1 MTYVY
6 QAELFTRRIMKCCN
20 AYRHTHKKISWES
33 ADRTTLSGIA
43 LHCSMHDDGY
53 SRRINFGGSI
63 IQMAQTS
70 VVQEVRSLR
79 GMDIGRCIGLK
90 AVKSSSRGTYSG
102 TFAPECIIYIIAT
115 MHSERRTDG
124 ETWCYNSRSYI
135 HTAWVVRSATND
147 SEVHR
152 KSAVPVA

>member
-79 GMDIGRCIGLK
+79 GMDRSVYRVESCKIEFTGDLFRHFC
-90 AVKSSSRGTYSG
+90 SRMYHLYYSHNAQWE
-102 TFAPECIIYIIAT
+102 TD
-115 MHSERRTDG
+115 RRRDMML
-124 ETWCYNSRSYI
+124 
-135 HTAWVVRSATND
+135 
-147 SEVHR
+147 
-152 KSAVPVA
+152 